1 MSTPN
6 EIKVN
11 GRAFTVTSREGKDG
25 RTVYELHG
33 KRGACY
39 FTMRNAKRPEFM
51 FLCNARGFGLA
62 AGMESVWLTDEGGRL
77 EEIR

>member
-11 GRAFTVTSREGKDG
+11 GRTFKVTSREGQDG

-33 KRGACY
+33 KRGAHY
-39 FTMRNAKRPEFM
+39 FTMRTAKRPEFM

-62 AGMESVWLTDEGGRL
+62 STMENVWLTDQNGCL
-77 EEIR
+77 EEI

>member
-1 MSTPN
+1 MTTPN

-11 GRAFTVTSREGKDG
+11 GRTFTVTSRKDKDG
-25 RTVYELHG
+25 RPVYELHG

-39 FTMRNAKRPEFM
+39 FTMRAAKHPEFM

-62 AGMESVWLTDEGGRL
+62 TGMEKVWLTDADGVLKEH
-77 EEIR
+77 